1 MKRIMITVFMLTLVS
16 LVYPQDSRLWN
27 DVPEN
32 IKARKY
38 FKRLEWFYKPR
49 SAPFDTISISRLN
62 TEFAKE
68 KKKILQDDS

>member
-1 MKRIMITVFMLTLVS
+1 MKRIMITVFMLTVVS

-38 FKRLEWFYKPR
+38 FKRLEWFYKPC
-49 SAPFDTISISRLN
+49 SAPSD
-62 TEFAKE
+62 
-68 KKKILQDDS
+68 KIRVENCYYKVI